1 MHLWLRGSLFAS
13 FASAAVTSSRSF
25 HLSAMKRAAGVF
37 EQAGATWL
45 LKTEPDEFSL
55 DDLERAGVAP
65 WDKVRNHQAKNNIKS
80 AKIGDVCLIYHTGKK
95 PSVVGIGRVVR
106 TAYDDPDP
114 IKPGDWQQMD
124 LQYQERF
131 KFPVLLTTL
140 KSIAAADPEGHIA
153 SLPIF
158 KQPQLSVSPVT
169 PEQLEIFLNLAE
181 EEQAPPPKKKAKA
194 KA

>member
-1 MHLWLRGSLFAS
+1 MRLWLRGSLFAS
-13 FASAAVTSSRSF
+13 FAGAAVTSLRSF
-25 HLSAMKRAAGVF
+25 HLSAMKRATAF

-55 DDLERAGVAP
+55 DDLEREGVAP
-65 WDKVRNHQAKNNIKS
+65 WDKVRNHQAKNNIKA
-80 AKIGDVCLIYHTGKK
+80 AKIGDRCLIYHTGKK
-95 PSVVGIGRVVR
+95 PGIVGISRVVR

-124 LQYQERF
+124 LQYQDHF
-131 KFPVLLTTL
+131 KSPVLLSTL
-140 KSIAAADPEGHIA
+140 KAIAAADPQGHIA

-181 EEQAPPPKKKAKA
+181 EEQVPPKKKAKSN
-194 KA
+194 